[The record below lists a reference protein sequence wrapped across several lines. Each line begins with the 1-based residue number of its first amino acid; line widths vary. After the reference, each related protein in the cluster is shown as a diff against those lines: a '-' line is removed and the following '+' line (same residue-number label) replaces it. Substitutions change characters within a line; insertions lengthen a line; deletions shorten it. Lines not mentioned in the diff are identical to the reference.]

1 VTISR
6 TTPKPA
12 RCNPVRQPDRAID
25 RRLAPAVSFWAVE
38 SFGSPHGK
46 GRTTKAL
53 GVFLPYTCFRQFRG
67 RETEPGMT
75 CRLILSGDGRN
86 IVVFSP
92 RPQNLPHTCRAPSTG
107 TPVATVVRWG
117 GDGASGAG
125 QRNPRPGRFR
135 PRVPLPPLR
144 AVRAGRAHSP
154 EANAPGGSQPHKAK
168 SIRAERNGRK
178 QKSPDGRPE
187 GRITYLDERPS
198 GRPSSRSLC
207 RKADE
212 ISSLKWPDCESRA
225 WRRWDACIR
234 PKAASPPDGA
244 TGASRLMRAS

>member
-1 VTISR
+1 M
-6 TTPKPA
+6 
-12 RCNPVRQPDRAID
+12 RAEAC
-25 RRLAPAVSFWAVE
+25 RRHVS
-38 SFGSPHGK
+38 SPHGEPVEPRGLDVPK
-46 GRTTKAL
+46 K
-53 GVFLPYTCFRQFRG
+53 FLPTFIPAPKTSRIIPAVLPAGNASGVVRKRG
-67 RETEPGMT
+67 R
-75 CRLILSGDGRN
+75 I
-86 IVVFSP
+86 
-92 RPQNLPHTCRAPSTG
+92 
-107 TPVATVVRWG
+107 
-117 GDGASGAG
+117 GASGG
-125 QRNPRPGRFR
+125 GLTRPAARGGRVQGFPCRHYGRCVLDEHIALR
-135 PRVPLPPLR
+135 PMPP
-144 AVRAGRAHSP
+144 GAHS
-154 EANAPGGSQPHKAK
+154 PHKAK

-187 GRITYLDERPS
+187 GRITYLDERPP

>member
-1 VTISR
+1 MISR

-12 RCNPVRQPDRAID
+12 QCNRVRQPDRAID

-92 RPQNLPHTCRAPSTG
+92 RPQNRPHTLSRSSCGNAGRDG
-107 TPVATVVRWG
+107 GQWG
-117 GDGASGAG
+117 GAGASGGGLTWPVARG
-125 QRNPRPGRFR
+125 GSVQGFPCRHYGRCVLDEHIALRPM
-135 PRVPLPPLR
+135 PP
-144 AVRAGRAHSP
+144 GAHSP
-154 EANAPGGSQPHKAK
+154 QKAK
-168 SIRAERNGRK
+168 SIRAERNGRG
-178 QKSPDGRPE
+178 QKSPDGRPR
-187 GRITYLDERPS
+187 GRI
-198 GRPSSRSLC
+198 
-207 RKADE
+207 K
-212 ISSLKWPDCESRA
+212 I
-225 WRRWDACIR
+225 
-234 PKAASPPDGA
+234 
-244 TGASRLMRAS
+244 

>member
-1 VTISR
+1 MPPFDKLRRQVRERREPLSALLSCTSCPSIPVPRSGTR
-6 TTPKPA
+6 NPE
-12 RCNPVRQPDRAID
+12 RCPWSSIRHPGRAFSWF
-25 RRLAPAVSFWAVE
+25 RFTAPQQRGGSFCQE
-38 SFGSPHGK
+38 MSGNI
-46 GRTTKAL
+46 
-53 GVFLPYTCFRQFRG
+53 FL
-67 RETEPGMT
+67 
-75 CRLILSGDGRN
+75 L
-86 IVVFSP
+86 SP
-92 RPQNLPHTCRAPSTG
+92 RHSGRPHTLSRSSCGNAGRDG
-107 TPVATVVRWG
+107 GQWG
-117 GDGASGAG
+117 GAGASGGGLTWPVA
-125 QRNPRPGRFR
+125 R
-135 PRVPLPPLR
+135 
-144 AVRAGRAHSP
+144 
-154 EANAPGGSQPHKAK
+154 GGSVQGFPCRHYGRCVLDEHIALRPMPQGAHCPHKAK

-187 GRITYLDERPS
+187 GRITYLDERPP